1 MQKGFSAYEQ
11 HLYWMVTIID
21 RNQSR
26 KFLSFYR
33 NYGISVV
40 LSTLGHGTA
49 ASNVLNYFSLEATQK
64 AVLCAV
70 VTDTV
75 WNAVK
80 KGLETIMQ
88 IDIPGTG
95 VAFVVPVSSV
105 GGKRQLQFITSG
117 MPFTKGEESVLKDTK
132 YELLV
137 VVANQGYT
145 ETIMEAARR
154 GEAAGGTMIHA
165 KGTGMEG
172 AEKFLGV
179 SLAAE
184 KELIFIVVR
193 REQKNEVMSAI
204 MEDAGIETRAGAIV
218 FSVPV
223 TSTAGLRL
231 TDLTA
236 DAE

>member
-1 MQKGFSAYEQ
+1 MSNT
-11 HLYWMVTIID
+11 LYWMVTIID

-33 NYGISVV
+33 NYDISVV

-154 GEAAGGTMIHA
+154 GKAAGGTMIHA

>member
-1 MQKGFSAYEQ
+1 MSNT
-11 HLYWMVTIID
+11 LYWMVTIID

-154 GEAAGGTMIHA
+154 GKAAGGTMIHA

-236 DAE
+236 DAGGR

>member
-1 MQKGFSAYEQ
+1 MSNT
-11 HLYWMVTIID
+11 LYWMVTIID

-154 GEAAGGTMIHA
+154 GKAAGGTMIHA

-223 TSTAGLRL
+223 TNTAGLRL

>member
-1 MQKGFSAYEQ
+1 MSNT
-11 HLYWMVTIID
+11 LYWMVTIID

-137 VVANQGYT
+137 VVTNQGYT

-154 GEAAGGTMIHA
+154 GKAAGGTMIHA

>member
-1 MQKGFSAYEQ
+1 MSNT
-11 HLYWMVTIID
+11 LYWMVTIID

-154 GEAAGGTMIHA
+154 GKAAGGTMIHA

-193 REQKNEVMSAI
+193 REQKNEVMSSI

>member
-1 MQKGFSAYEQ
+1 MSNT
-11 HLYWMVTIID
+11 LYWMVTIID

-154 GEAAGGTMIHA
+154 GKAAGGTMIHA

-193 REQKNEVMSAI
+193 REQKNEVVSAI
-204 MEDAGIETRAGAIV
+204 MEDAGIGTRAGAIV

>member
-1 MQKGFSAYEQ
+1 MSNT
-11 HLYWMVTIID
+11 LYWMVTIID
-21 RNQSR
+21 RNQRR

-137 VVANQGYT
+137 VIANQGYT

-154 GEAAGGTMIHA
+154 GKAAGGTMIHA

>member
-1 MQKGFSAYEQ
+1 MIG
-11 HLYWMVTIID
+11 T
-21 RNQSR
+21 RSR

-154 GEAAGGTMIHA
+154 GKAAGGTMIHA

>member
-1 MQKGFSAYEQ
+1 MSNT
-11 HLYWMVTIID
+11 LYWMVTIID

-33 NYGISVV
+33 YYGISVV

-154 GEAAGGTMIHA
+154 GKAAGGTMIHA